1 MDKLMQ
7 IFGGIGEAMDHPIP
21 HWYHI
26 IRHGRIGG
34 GTDEIQRILISRA
47 ILKGD
52 PSLWRA

>member
-34 GTDEIQRILISRA
+34 RTDEIQRILILRA

-52 PSLWRA
+52 PSLWRS

>member
-7 IFGGIGEAMDHPIP
+7 IFDGIGEAMDHPIP

-34 GTDEIQRILISRA
+34 RTDEIQRILILRA

-52 PSLWRA
+52 PSLWRS